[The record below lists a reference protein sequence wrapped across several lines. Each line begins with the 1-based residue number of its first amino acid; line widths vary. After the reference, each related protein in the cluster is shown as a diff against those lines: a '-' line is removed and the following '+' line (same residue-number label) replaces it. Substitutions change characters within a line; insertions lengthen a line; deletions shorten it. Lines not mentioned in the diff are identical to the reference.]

1 MFDFCAGEP
10 DFLFLCVPLLCGV
23 FACILRVRAS
33 LRDGCG
39 LCARQPGCAQFPP
52 LLAFLTACGDVTYV
66 RLLPKNTLV
75 MHGGTRLWAPCLI
88 ATNSG
93 PLPAP
98 GAVRTLQHL
107 LVGCLYVRGLTTLPL
122 LSVFACNHNGFSSH
136 FQLWRSWRL
145 HIARSI

>member
-39 LCARQPGCAQFPP
+39 LCTRQPGCAQFPP

-66 RLLPKNTLV
+66 RLLPYSGDAWRYASL
-75 MHGGTRLWAPCLI
+75 
-88 ATNSG
+88 G
-93 PLPAP
+93 PLFNSDKFRSSSGSWCCTYPATFAGWVP
-98 GAVRTLQHL
+98 IRARADDVA
-107 LVGCLYVRGLTTLPL
+107 LVERVCV
-122 LSVFACNHNGFSSH
+122 
-136 FQLWRSWRL
+136 
-145 HIARSI
+145 